1 MNVLAIGCHPDDIEI
16 NCAGTLAKYV
26 ANGDRVTMCHVANGN
41 MGHKI
46 IEPEELRII
55 RRDEA
60 RASAAILGVEIIS
73 CDVDDLAVY
82 EGSRELRDKLI
93 DVIRHVQPDVI
104 ITHAP
109 NDYMCDHVAV
119 SRAVFDAS
127 FAASCG
133 HYATGLGRGGDF
145 DKVCPIYY
153 MDNLAGVGT
162 LPTMYVDVTGHID
175 TKLAMLECHV
185 SQMKWMREHDH
196 IDFADMVRTC
206 ARYRGYQ
213 CGAGYAEAFTEC
225 LVYPK
230 ITTKRLLP

>member
-1 MNVLAIGCHPDDIEI
+1 MNVLAIGCHPDDLEI

-41 MGHKI
+41 MGHKV
-46 IEPEELRII
+46 IEPPELRTI
-55 RRDEA
+55 RAQEA
-60 RASAAILGVEIIS
+60 RTSAALLGVSIVS

-93 DVIRHVQPDVI
+93 EVIRAAEPDVI
-104 ITHAP
+104 LTHAP

-127 FAASCG
+127 FAASCA
-133 HYATGLGRGGDF
+133 HYATPKGRGGEF

-162 LPTMYVDVTGHID
+162 LPTMYVDISD
-175 TKLAMLECHV
+175 FMDKKLEMLECHV
-185 SQMKWMREHDH
+185 SQLKWMREHDH
-196 IDFADMVRTC
+196 IDFADFVRTC
-206 ARYRGYQ
+206 AKYRGFQ
-213 CGAGYAEAFTEC
+213 CGAAYAEAFTEC

-230 ITTKRLLP
+230 ITTRRLLP

>member
-26 ANGDRVTMCHVANGN
+26 AKGDKVTMCHVANGN

-46 IEPEELRII
+46 IEPEELRVI

-93 DVIRHVQPDVI
+93 DVIRQVQPDVI

-133 HYATGLGRGGDF
+133 HYATSLGRGGDF

-162 LPTMYVDVTGHID
+162 LPTMYVDVTDHID

-213 CGAGYAEAFTEC
+213 CGAAYAEAFTEC

-230 ITTKRLLP
+230 ITTQRLLP